1 MRQTILLIHYILCSL
16 ISAYAVTAE
25 DFLYLQRIYTEQYL
39 PNRINDYSLY
49 CNRSSILDAVID
61 TDLDMYLLRQNIPIT
76 PDESRQIEL
85 YVAAKSAREMGL
97 YEKAITLLDK
107 IKGSN
112 QDARKRF
119 FLTQIKI
126 EKVIMSS
133 YLGAHDMKHES
144 ESPNVC
150 LSIYNFAAI
159 PTVYLLEQ
167 KGKTFASECFIL
179 FKQFHQ
185 KSENLREVH
194 EKIDAIENQNRR
206 RMCQYLFYLHYG
218 IGHKPTESEIM
229 EMAVSVNEKDTCFIL
244 SDLLES
250 HYNRIQSFS
259 NWLTAMVLY
268 LQADGLGRGVSKYLF
283 QLHIGVKLSDE
294 NDRKLRD
301 ILNEIWQQKREQVE
315 QNKMQNSLETSAR
328 FARNTTQNAVHK
340 TMDML
345 SK

>member
-126 EKVIMSS
+126 EKVI
-133 YLGAHDMKHES
+133 
-144 ESPNVC
+144 
-150 LSIYNFAAI
+150 
-159 PTVYLLEQ
+159 
-167 KGKTFASECFIL
+167 
-179 FKQFHQ
+179 
-185 KSENLREVH
+185 
-194 EKIDAIENQNRR
+194 KI
-206 RMCQYLFYLHYG
+206 
-218 IGHKPTESEIM
+218 K
-229 EMAVSVNEKDTCFIL
+229 
-244 SDLLES
+244 
-250 HYNRIQSFS
+250 
-259 NWLTAMVLY
+259 
-268 LQADGLGRGVSKYLF
+268 
-283 QLHIGVKLSDE
+283 
-294 NDRKLRD
+294 
-301 ILNEIWQQKREQVE
+301 
-315 QNKMQNSLETSAR
+315 
-328 FARNTTQNAVHK
+328 
-340 TMDML
+340 
-345 SK
+345 